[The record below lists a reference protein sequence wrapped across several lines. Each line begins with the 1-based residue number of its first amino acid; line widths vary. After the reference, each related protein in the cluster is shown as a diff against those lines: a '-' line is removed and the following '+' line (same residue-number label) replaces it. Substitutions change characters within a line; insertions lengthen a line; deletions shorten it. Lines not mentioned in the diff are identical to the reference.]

1 MNKFHRNI
9 FLNLLHALERVFI
22 NKSRASKVLLN
33 IIHINPRWGRRDREV
48 IYDAFYSIIRWK
60 KKYEFYL
67 NEKVSLN
74 VKNDIIKLIGVWT
87 ILNNYKANSQPEL
100 SNLNYKQICLIQ

>member
-1 MNKFHRNI
+1 M
-9 FLNLLHALERVFI
+9 
-22 NKSRASKVLLN
+22 
-33 IIHINPRWGRRDREV
+33 

-87 ILNNYKANSQPEL
+87 ILNNYKVNSQPEL
-100 SNLNYKQICLIQ
+100 SNLNYKQIISNSKKKITENSILNSIPKWIDEIGLKELPNTWNKEIKSLNNKAKV